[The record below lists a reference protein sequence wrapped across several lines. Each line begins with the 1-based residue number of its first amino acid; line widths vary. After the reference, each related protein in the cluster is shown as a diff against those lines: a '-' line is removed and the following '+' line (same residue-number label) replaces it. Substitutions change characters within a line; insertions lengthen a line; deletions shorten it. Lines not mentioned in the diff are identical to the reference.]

1 MKGNNMREQW
11 KKMIQMQHPEKLLK
25 FARQLDG
32 KTLAAIYG
40 MDVETYLDL
49 RRQLEHQAEEAA
61 DQLLAKPGFAGKVK
75 NLPFKAGETV
85 IGAGESTTDDLLSWF
100 EILRHLL
107 KKVRSQDNISFINE
121 GISGNTST
129 QLLGRFGSIVAQ
141 KPDWIICMIGGNDVL
156 RLGAEPAK
164 TQVSAEE
171 SARNISEI
179 RRIAAVNS
187 EARWIW
193 ITPPPVND
201 ERIAAFPP
209 FKQGQLNWRNEDIRV
224 VGNIIR
230 DQPDSVID
238 IQKNFGMPALPE
250 WMQMDGL
257 HPSISGHKEIVTR
270 LVEAFTEDLDM

>member
-1 MKGNNMREQW
+1 MKKDYLHEQW

-25 FARQLDG
+25 FARQLDE

-40 MDVETYLDL
+40 MDADTYLDI
-49 RRQLEHQAEEAA
+49 RRQLEQQAEEAE
-61 DQLLAKPGFAGKVK
+61 DQLLANSVFADKVK
-75 NLPFKAGETV
+75 QLPFKAGETV

-107 KKVRSQDNISFINE
+107 KKGRTQDNISVINE

-141 KPDWIICMIGGNDVL
+141 NPDWIICMIGGNDVL
-156 RLGAEPAK
+156 RLGPEPTQ
-164 TQVSAEE
+164 TQVSAKE

-179 RRIAAVNS
+179 RRIAAVNGD
-187 EARWIW
+187 ARWVW

-201 ERIAAFPP
+201 ERIAIFPP
-209 FKQGQLNWRNEDIRV
+209 FRRGQLNWRNEDIHV
-224 VGNIIR
+224 VGNVIR
-230 DQPDSVID
+230 DQSDPVID
-238 IQKNFGMPALPE
+238 TQKKFGMPASPE

-257 HPSISGHKEIVTR
+257 HPSISGHKQIVTW
-270 LVEAFTEDLDM
+270 LVETLTDDIDM

>member
-1 MKGNNMREQW
+1 MKEHNMREQW
-11 KKMIQMQHPEKLLK
+11 KKMLQMQHPEKLLK
-25 FARQLDG
+25 FARQLDE

-40 MDVETYLDL
+40 MEAEVYLDL
-49 RRQLEHQAEEAA
+49 RKQLEQQAEEAA
-61 DQLLAKPGFAGKVK
+61 DQLLANSGFADKVMR
-75 NLPFKAGETV
+75 LPFKAGETV

-107 KKVRSQDNISFINE
+107 KKVRAQDNISFINE

-129 QLLGRFGSIVAQ
+129 QLLGRFGSILVQ

-156 RLGAEPAK
+156 RLGPEPAK

-187 EARWIW
+187 AARWIW
-193 ITPPPVND
+193 MTPPPVND
-201 ERIAAFPP
+201 ERVAAFPP

-230 DQPDSVID
+230 DQPDPVID
-238 IQKNFGMPALPE
+238 IQKKFGMPASSE

-257 HPSISGHKEIVTR
+257 HPSISGHKEIVTC
-270 LVEAFTEDLDM
+270 LVEAFTEDIDM